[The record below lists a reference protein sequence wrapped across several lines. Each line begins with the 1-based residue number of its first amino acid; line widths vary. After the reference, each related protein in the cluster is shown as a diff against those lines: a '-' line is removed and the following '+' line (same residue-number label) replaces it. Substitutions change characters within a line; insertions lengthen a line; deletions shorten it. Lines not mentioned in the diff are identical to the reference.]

1 MLNAILANQHNPSHP
16 SLDNALMHFRVDS
29 EVSQTVDAPYNKL
42 LTDPLFLFLSQ
53 DYYFYNDDTG
63 VVYCLGTRNCEDF
76 ELRDSLVDKY
86 IIRILQTYV
95 PFLSPLPVKQKA
107 CESLAG
113 C

>member
-1 MLNAILANQHNPSHP
+1 MT
-16 SLDNALMHFRVDS
+16 FRTITS
-29 EVSQTVDAPYNKL
+29 T
-42 LTDPLFLFLSQ
+42 TMT
-53 DYYFYNDDTG
+53 DTG

-95 PFLSPLPVKQKA
+95 PFLSPTA
-107 CESLAG
+107 CKTESMRVAG

>member
-1 MLNAILANQHNPSHP
+1 MT
-16 SLDNALMHFRVDS
+16 FRTITS
-29 EVSQTVDAPYNKL
+29 TTMTLEL
-42 LTDPLFLFLSQ
+42 
-53 DYYFYNDDTG
+53 
-63 VVYCLGTRNCEDF
+63 VYCLGTRNCEDF